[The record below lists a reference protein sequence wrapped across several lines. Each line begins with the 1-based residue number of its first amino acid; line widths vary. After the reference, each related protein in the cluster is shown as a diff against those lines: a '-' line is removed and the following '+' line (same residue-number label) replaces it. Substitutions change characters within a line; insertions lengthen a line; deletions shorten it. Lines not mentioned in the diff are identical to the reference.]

1 MAAALALGLAPVA
14 MSSLHPRFR
23 DACRN
28 PAALQATS
36 LIDGSRPLGE
46 RLEERGPRDIQ
57 WSEGEIPLARQ
68 PAQPL
73 HFQILRSY
81 DARKLYEHTV
91 RFASV
96 KLEPEEHEVLRL
108 TSKGVELP
116 IHLVRD
122 HTRSPSVVL
131 AYLFA
136 YRGRPVARPLLALL
150 KDAPRQLL
158 HGSAPLTLFLVEAKA
173 PHRRT
178 AAVEAV
184 AEHWLVAAWH
194 QYRTACAQP

>member
-23 DACRN
+23 DPCRN

-36 LIDGSRPLGE
+36 LIDGFRPLGE
-46 RLEERGPRDIQ
+46 RLEKRGPHDIQ
-57 WSEGEIPLARQ
+57 WSEGEIPRVGR
-68 PAQPL
+68 PSEPL

-91 RFASV
+91 RFASE
-96 KLEPEEHEVLRL
+96 KLEPEEHEILPRI
-108 TSKGVELP
+108 SQGEELP

-122 HTRSPSVVL
+122 HTRSPSVIL

-136 YRGRPVARPLLALL
+136 YRGRPVAQPLLALL
-150 KDAPRQLL
+150 EDAPRQLL
-158 HGSAPLTLFLVEAKA
+158 RGSAPLTLFLVEARA

-178 AAVEAV
+178 AAAEEA
-184 AEHWLVAAWH
+184 AERWLVAAWR
-194 QYRTACAQP
+194 QYRMACGPQ